1 MHHFQGAKPK
11 VVRPATANVNQGKIG
26 EEQAGILRAMM
37 QAHQQPRG
45 GKNVTFGQRPKT
57 AATTTVH
64 DEKRIKDKMK
74 FLENIF
80 DKLDEDV
87 LSTTGKIDLDFF
99 RGKQNP
105 GFKDAEKWKT
115 GRRLTRKM
123 VLNSAL
129 MCEELDEITTLML
142 RD

>member
-1 MHHFQGAKPK
+1 
-11 VVRPATANVNQGKIG
+11 
-26 EEQAGILRAMM
+26 
-37 QAHQQPRG
+37 
-45 GKNVTFGQRPKT
+45 
-57 AATTTVH
+57 
-64 DEKRIKDKMK
+64 MK

-105 GFKDAEKWKT
+105 GFIDAEKWKT
-115 GRRLTRKM
+115 GRRLTHKM

-129 MCEELDEITTLML
+129 MFKELDEITNLMV
-142 RD
+142 RDSNIYIFDDNLDDEDDKGRRLKLKDL